1 MTASDTPREIGGA
14 SRSASNTSTLVGY
27 EGCADDY
34 AETTAPK
41 PEADDQP
48 ALVELLKAVPSG
60 SRLLEIGSGPG
71 WDADWLEER
80 GLTIGRTD
88 GAESFV
94 QLQAS
99 RGRQAERLDVILD
112 PLGGPYDG
120 VIALHVLQHVEREL
134 LPSVFAGIAEA
145 IRAGGVFLL
154 ALREGE
160 GESAEI
166 GSKGNEYYV
175 ALWPRAEIIAALA
188 GLGFDLLW
196 SHSFDGRDGRW
207 LSALFR
213 KGAPA

>member
-1 MTASDTPREIGGA
+1 MTASDTTRDSRET
-14 SRSASNTSTLVGY
+14 SRSASNTSTLTGY
-27 EGCADDY
+27 EGCADEY

-48 ALVELLKAVPSG
+48 ALVELLKALEAG

-80 GLTIGRTD
+80 GLAVRRTD
-88 GAESFV
+88 GADSFV
-94 QLQAS
+94 QFQAS
-99 RGRQAERLDVILD
+99 RGRHAERLDVIHD

-120 VIALHVLQHVEREL
+120 IVALHVLQHVEREM

-145 IRAGGVFLL
+145 IRDGGVFLL

-175 ALWPRAEIIAALA
+175 ALWPRAQIIAVLA
-188 GLGFDLLW
+188 GLGLDLLW

-207 LSALFR
+207 MSALFR
-213 KGAPA
+213 KGAQQ

>member
-1 MTASDTPREIGGA
+1 MTASEMPKDDEAA

-41 PEADDQP
+41 PDADDQP
-48 ALVELLKAVPSG
+48 ALVELLKAVEPG

-80 GLTIGRTD
+80 GLIVRRTD

-94 QLQAS
+94 QFQAG
-99 RGRQAERLDVILD
+99 RGRQAERLDVISD

-120 VIALHVLQHVEREL
+120 VVALYVLQHVERGV
-134 LPSVFAGIAEA
+134 LPSVLQKIARA
-145 IRAGGVFLL
+145 IRDGGVFLFSI
-154 ALREGE
+154 REGE
-160 GESAEI
+160 GESVEI

-175 ALWPRAEIIAALA
+175 ALWPRSEIIDALAAL
-188 GLGFDLLW
+188 GLGLLW
-196 SHSFDGRDGRW
+196 SHSFDGREGRW
-207 LSALFR
+207 LTALFR

>member
-1 MTASDTPREIGGA
+1 MTASDMPEQDGEAG
-14 SRSASNTSTLVGY
+14 RSASNTSTLAGY

-41 PEADDQP
+41 PDAGDQP
-48 ALVELLKAVPSG
+48 GLVELLKALEPG

-80 GLTIGRTD
+80 GLAVRRTD

-99 RGRQAERLDVILD
+99 RGRQAERLDVIHD

-120 VIALHVLQHVEREL
+120 LIALHVLQHVEREH
-134 LPSVFAGIAEA
+134 LPSVFARIAES
-145 IRAGGVFLL
+145 IRDGGVFLL
-154 ALREGE
+154 ALREGQ

-175 ALWPRAEIIAALA
+175 ALWPRSEIIAILAALD
-188 GLGFDLLW
+188 LGLLW
-196 SHSFDGRDGRW
+196 SHSFEGRDGRW
-207 LSALFR
+207 LTALFR
-213 KGAPA
+213 KGAPQ

>member
-1 MTASDTPREIGGA
+1 MTASETSKGDEA
-14 SRSASNTSTLVGY
+14 LSRSASNTSTLTGY

-41 PEADDQP
+41 ADADDQP
-48 ALVELLKAVPSG
+48 ALVELLKAVEPG

-80 GLTIGRTD
+80 GLAVRRTD

-94 QLQAS
+94 QFQVA
-99 RGRQAERLDVILD
+99 RGRRAERLDVIHD

-120 VIALHVLQHVEREL
+120 VVALHVLQHVEREIL
-134 LPSVFAGIAEA
+134 RSVFTRIAAA

-160 GESAEI
+160 GETADI
-166 GSKGNEYYV
+166 GSNGNAYYV
-175 ALWPRAEIIAALA
+175 ALWPRLQIIAILA
-188 GLGFDLLW
+188 ELGLDLLW

-207 LSALFR
+207 LTALFR
-213 KGAPA
+213 KGAPE